1 MRSADT
7 ESPASARAG
16 QGRAHGAGI
25 RAGTRV
31 LGIDPGSRAT
41 GYGVVERPATGAG
54 APGDRSGASSL
65 RHVAHGTLR
74 PPEGLGLAERLAF
87 LHAGIAEVIE
97 RHAPAQ
103 VVVEQVFVSASARSA
118 LVLGQARGAVLA
130 AAAGAGLDVHE
141 LSAREI
147 KKSVVGTG
155 GAAKS
160 QVQAMVSRLLGL
172 DRKPAQDAA
181 DALAAAICRAHASAS
196 VADGLGL
203 RGGRGRRRGRAGG
216 RFVVRRSP

>member
-1 MRSADT
+1 M
-7 ESPASARAG
+7 
-16 QGRAHGAGI
+16 
-25 RAGTRV
+25 RV

-41 GYGVVERPATGAG
+41 GYGVVECTPSAHRDPSDGGA
-54 APGDRSGASSL
+54 ARSL

-74 PPEGLGLAERLAF
+74 PPEGFTLAERLAF
-87 LHAGIAEVIE
+87 LHSGIAEVIE
-97 RHAPAQ
+97 RHAPSQ

-141 LSAREI
+141 LSAREV
-147 KKSVVGTG
+147 KKAVVGTG
-155 GAAKS
+155 AAAKT

-172 DRKPAQDAA
+172 DRQPAQDAA
-181 DALAAAICRAHASAS
+181 DALAAAICRAHAGASSAD
-196 VADGLGL
+196 VLGV
-203 RGGRGRRRGRAGG
+203 RRGRGRRRGRRAEGG